1 MVDCLQ
7 SLQSLKLCFL
17 WFTLES
23 IHRWSS
29 WFISINVD
37 VVLEMHQSV
46 NSSKQYRVHCYI
58 NYMHLWSS
66 FGLNDDFEGLK
77 SFRLLHASR
86 ELMSQHPSLFPRLA
100 YSDSLFLSPDF
111 TIGTDTPMTT
121 IWHYPRCARWWS
133 PWQQRVAE
141 ASQALMCWPWS
152 PWVPRSIWDDGVIG
166 LRNRRM
172 ELLVKQ
178 VLKVDMLE
186 ACALR
191 EA

>member
-100 YSDSLFLSPDF
+100 YSDSLFLSPGLF
-111 TIGTDTPMTT
+111 TICTDTSMTT
-121 IWHYPRCARWWS
+121 IWLHPRQPADDHPGSSVLRKLRKHWYVGLGLHEEFS
-133 PWQQRVAE
+133 DPFE
-141 ASQALMCWPWS
+141 MMALLVC
-152 PWVPRSIWDDGVIG
+152 VIG
-166 LRNRRM
+166 GWSY
-172 ELLVKQ
+172 
-178 VLKVDMLE
+178 
-186 ACALR
+186 
-191 EA
+191 